1 MALSLADLV
10 GVIAYPSPKDLDR
23 ALEIGKKATGAS
35 SALVTGRVVT
45 LADSTGLW
53 ARGTSGNATR
63 AGVVPKLYWG
73 KDVNTDASANCV
85 ILTGSGAEVYVEA
98 FNTLKPGARVT
109 YGDGGTVK
117 LWVTGQKAIGVYKG
131 HYGEGSGSGEP
142 PTDATV
148 GQPAR
153 IALLEGDDIT

>member
-10 GVIAYPSPKDLDR
+10 GVIAYSGHRDLDR
-23 ALEIGKKATGAS
+23 ALEVGKKATGAAT
-35 SALVTGRVVT
+35 ALVTGRVVT

-53 ARGTSGNATR
+53 ARGTSGNAGR
-63 AGVVPKLYWG
+63 AGVVPKIYWG
-73 KDVNTDASANCV
+73 KDVNTDSSANVV

-117 LWVTGQKAIGVYKG
+117 LWVTGQKPIGVYMG

-148 GQPAR
+148 GQAAR
-153 IALLEGDDIT
+153 VSLLSGDDIT